1 MKIGIPKE
9 IKDKEFRI
17 GLTPAGVAALVEN
30 KHTVLVQKGAG
41 QAIGFLDDMY
51 AKVGA
56 KIVATPQEVY
66 ETDMII
72 KVKEPQESE
81 YGLLKKEQIL
91 FCYLH
96 LAPDPKQTEALLK
109 QKVVGVA
116 FETVTDN
123 CGRLPLLVPMSEV
136 AGRVAVQVGA
146 YFLQISNGGKGVL
159 LGGIPGVKK
168 GNVVIV
174 GAGIVGTEALR
185 MAIGLDANVTVFD
198 KNLNRLRELDML
210 YGNALETRYS
220 TKEALKQALIKADL
234 VIGAV
239 LIPGGRAPK
248 LITRDMLKI
257 MEKGTVMVDVAIDQG
272 GCFETSKITTHSNPV
287 FEVDGIIHY
296 GVANM
301 PGACART
308 STQGL
313 TNAILPYAIKLAN
326 LGYKKAMEQ
335 DKHLLMGLNVA
346 LGQVTNQPVADSLGY
361 EFVPPEAVLA
371 MKNPQAV
378 L

>member
-9 IKDKEFRI
+9 IKNNEFRV
-17 GLTPAGVAALVEN
+17 GLTPEGVAVLVNN
-30 KHTVLVQKGAG
+30 KHEVVVEKNAG
-41 QAIGFLDDMY
+41 EKIGFTDEMY
-51 AKVGA
+51 KKAGA
-56 KIVATPQEVY
+56 KIASSAEEVY
-66 ETDMII
+66 KVEMII

-81 YGLLKKEQIL
+81 FSLLYEGQIL

-116 FETVTDN
+116 FETVTDDH
-123 CGRLPLLVPMSEV
+123 GRLPLLIPMSEV

-146 YFLQISNGGKGVL
+146 YLLQMANGGKGVL

-168 GNVVIV
+168 GNVVVI

-185 MAIGLDANVTVFD
+185 IAMGLDANVTVFD
-198 KNLNRLRELDML
+198 KNLDRLRELDIL
-210 YGNALETRYS
+210 YGNSLETLYS
-220 TKEALKQALIKADL
+220 TKEALTKALAKADL

-239 LIPGGRAPK
+239 LVPGGRAPK
-248 LITRDMLKI
+248 LVTRDMLKV
-257 MEKGTVMVDVAIDQG
+257 MEKGSVLIDVAIDQG
-272 GCFETSKITTHSNPV
+272 GCFETSKVTTHSNPT
-287 FEVDGIIHY
+287 FEVEGIIHY

-313 TNAILPYAIKLAN
+313 TNAILPYAVRLAN
-326 LGYKKAMEQ
+326 LGYKEAMRQ
-335 DKHLLMGLNVA
+335 DKHLRQGLNVC
-346 LGQVTNQPVADSLGY
+346 LGKVTNRPVAEDLGY
-361 EFVPPEAVLA
+361 EAVSPESML
-371 MKNPQAV
+371 
-378 L
+378 